1 MEAVKNVEPQNIN
14 DGGIMAS
21 MSNAIGNSPTANNIA
36 AATGNTAANA
46 ANAANAAVS
55 AATNASA
62 NAASA
67 NAASAASAAAS
78 AVSNAAAS
86 ASENAKAAVAA
97 ASVDN
102 AKAAITNMLS
112 FNENIFYLI
121 IFLVLITIIVGYFLY
136 YIITDNI
143 LYQQKIEVSGTEVP
157 IICNELSEFKIN
169 RNLTNSN
176 GIKRS
181 YGFWIYI
188 NDINKYNGNF
198 RHIAHVGDKH
208 EKIQNASPYIFLDRT
223 SNQIHVRFA
232 PKDDTAP
239 NTTITTGDK
248 LNNITDVNKLLK
260 YNNMTKR
267 CGITIKY
274 VPIQRWVHVVVVIS
288 DINSGVVYTYI
299 DGELS
304 DVEDNKKFENKLVL
318 HELNFEN
325 TGNLYVGGSALNS
338 VVDTMGFS
346 GLMSKFT
353 LYNYDLNKNDIYKEY
368 NKGPLN
374 GLLTSMGIG
383 SYGLRNPVY
392 KLNTIS

>member
-1 MEAVKNVEPQNIN
+1 MEAAKNIEPQNIN

-21 MSNAIGNSPTANNIA
+21 MSNAIGNSPAANNIA

-55 AATNASA
+55 AASNASA
-62 NAASA
+62 NVSS
-67 NAASAASAAAS
+67 AASAASASAS
-78 AVSNAAAS
+78 AAAAAFS
-86 ASENAKAAVAA
+86 DNAKAAAA
-97 ASVDN
+97 AVSVDN
-102 AKAAITNMLS
+102 AKAAITNMMS

-121 IFLVLITIIVGYFLY
+121 IFLVVITIIVGYTLY

-143 LYQQKIEVSGTEVP
+143 LYQQKVEVSGTEVP

-169 RNLTNSN
+169 RNLANSN

-188 NDINKYNGNF
+188 NDINKYSGNY

-208 EKIQNASPYIFLDRT
+208 ENIKNASPYIFLDSH
-223 SNQIHVRFA
+223 SNKIHIRFA
-232 PKDDTAP
+232 PKEDPA
-239 NTTITTGDK
+239 NAALR
-248 LNNITDVNKLLK
+248 LNNFKGQDIKQLLK
-260 YNNMTKR
+260 YENNEKN

-274 VPIQRWVHVVVVIS
+274 VPIQRWVHVVVVVS
-288 DINSGVVYTYI
+288 DANSGVVYTYI

-304 DVEDNKKFENKLVL
+304 DVEDNKTNKLVL

-374 GLLTSMGIG
+374 GILTSMGIG
-383 SYGLRNPVY
+383 SYGLRNPIY

>member
-1 MEAVKNVEPQNIN
+1 MEAVKNVEPKNVN

-21 MSNAIGNSPTANNIA
+21 VSNAISNSQP
-36 AATGNTAANA
+36 AATNTAANA
-46 ANAANAAVS
+46 ADAANAAVS
-55 AATNASA
+55 AAANASA
-62 NAASA
+62 NAS
-67 NAASAASAAAS
+67 SAASAAAS

-86 ASENAKAAVAA
+86 ASENAKAAIAS

-157 IICNELSEFKIN
+157 IICNELSEFKIS

-188 NDINKYNGNF
+188 NDINKYSGNF

-208 EKIQNASPYIFLDRT
+208 EKIQNASPYIFLDKT
-223 SNQIHVRFA
+223 TNQIHFRFA
-232 PKDDTAP
+232 PKEDVLAS
-239 NTTITTGDK
+239 NLK
-248 LNNITDVNKLLK
+248 LNLINVRDDLLK
-260 YNNMTKR
+260 YGTENKR

-288 DINSGVVYTYI
+288 DANSGVVYTYI

-304 DVEDNKKFENKLVL
+304 DVEDNKKFDNKLHL

>member
-1 MEAVKNVEPQNIN
+1 MEAVKNVEPKNVN

-21 MSNAIGNSPTANNIA
+21 VSNAISNSQP
-36 AATGNTAANA
+36 AATNTAANA
-46 ANAANAAVS
+46 ADAANAAVS
-55 AATNASA
+55 AAANASA
-62 NAASA
+62 NAS
-67 NAASAASAAAS
+67 SAASAAAS

-86 ASENAKAAVAA
+86 ASENAKAAIAS

-157 IICNELSEFKIN
+157 IICNELSEFKIS

-188 NDINKYNGNF
+188 NDINKYSGNF

-208 EKIQNASPYIFLDRT
+208 EKIQNASPYIFLDKT
-223 SNQIHVRFA
+223 TNQIHFRFA
-232 PKDDTAP
+232 PKDDIAP
-239 NTTITTGDK
+239 NTTITSGDK
-248 LNNITDVNKLLK
+248 LNNIGADVNKLLK
-260 YNNMTKR
+260 YDNMNKR

-288 DINSGVVYTYI
+288 DANSGVVYTYI

-304 DVEDNKKFENKLVL
+304 DVEDNKKFENKLHL

>member
-1 MEAVKNVEPQNIN
+1 MDAVKNVEPKNIN

-21 MSNAIGNSPTANNIA
+21 VSNAIGNSQPANNA
-36 AATGNTAANA
+36 AANA
-46 ANAANAAVS
+46 ADAANAAVS
-55 AATNASA
+55 AAANASA
-62 NAASA
+62 NAT
-67 NAASAASAAAS
+67 SAASAAAS
-78 AVSNAAAS
+78 AVSNAAAT
-86 ASENAKAAVAA
+86 ASENAKAALAS

-102 AKAAITNMLS
+102 AKAAITNMFS

-208 EKIQNASPYIFLDRT
+208 ENIKNASPYIFLDNY
-223 SNQIHVRFA
+223 SNKIHFRFA
-232 PKDDTAP
+232 PKDDDALS
-239 NTTITTGDK
+239 NTQR
-248 LNNITDVNKLLK
+248 LNLVETSDELLK
-260 YNNMTKR
+260 YDNNTKK

-274 VPIQRWVHVVVVIS
+274 VPIQRWVHIVVVIS
-288 DINSGVVYTYI
+288 DANSGVVYTYV

-304 DVEDNKKFENKLVL
+304 DVEDNKTNRLIL

-392 KLNTIS
+392 KLNTIN

>member
-1 MEAVKNVEPQNIN
+1 MDAVKNVEPKNIN

-21 MSNAIGNSPTANNIA
+21 VSNAIGNSQPANNA
-36 AATGNTAANA
+36 AANA
-46 ANAANAAVS
+46 ADAANAAVS
-55 AATNASA
+55 AAANASA
-62 NAASA
+62 NAT
-67 NAASAASAAAS
+67 SAASAAAS
-78 AVSNAAAS
+78 AVSNAAAT
-86 ASENAKAAVAA
+86 ASENAKAALAS

-102 AKAAITNMLS
+102 AKAAITNMFS

-208 EKIQNASPYIFLDRT
+208 ENIKNASPYIFLDNY
-223 SNQIHVRFA
+223 SNKIHFRFA
-232 PKDDTAP
+232 PKDDALSNTSRLNLVKNP
-239 NTTITTGDK
+239 NELLTYD
-248 LNNITDVNKLLK
+248 NN
-260 YNNMTKR
+260 TKK

-274 VPIQRWVHVVVVIS
+274 VPIQRWVHIVVVIS
-288 DINSGVVYTYI
+288 DANSGVVYTYV

-304 DVEDNKKFENKLVL
+304 DVEDNKTNRLIL

-383 SYGLRNPVY
+383 SYGLRNPIY
-392 KLNTIS
+392 KLNTIN

>member
-1 MEAVKNVEPQNIN
+1 MEAAKNVEPQNIN

-62 NAASA
+62 NVSS
-67 NAASAASAAAS
+67 AASAASASAS
-78 AVSNAAAS
+78 AAAAAFS
-86 ASENAKAAVAA
+86 DNAKAAAA
-97 ASVDN
+97 AVSVDN

-121 IFLVLITIIVGYFLY
+121 IFLVIITIIVGYTLY

-143 LYQQKIEVSGTEVP
+143 LYQQKVEVSGTEVP

-188 NDINKYNGNF
+188 NDINKYSGNF

-208 EKIQNASPYIFLDRT
+208 EKIQNASPYIFLDKT
-223 SNQIHVRFA
+223 TNQIHVRFA
-232 PKDDTAP
+232 PKEDTLP
-239 NTTITTGDK
+239 TGDK
-248 LNNITDVNKLLK
+248 LNNISDVNKLLK
-260 YNNMTKR
+260 YENNDKN

-274 VPIQRWVHVVVVIS
+274 VPIQRWVHVVVVVS
-288 DINSGVVYTYI
+288 DANSGVVYTYI

-304 DVEDNKKFENKLVL
+304 DFEDNKKNKLHL

-383 SYGLRNPVY
+383 SYGLRNPIY

>member
-1 MEAVKNVEPQNIN
+1 MF
-14 DGGIMAS
+14 
-21 MSNAIGNSPTANNIA
+21 
-36 AATGNTAANA
+36 
-46 ANAANAAVS
+46 
-55 AATNASA
+55 
-62 NAASA
+62 
-67 NAASAASAAAS
+67 
-78 AVSNAAAS
+78 
-86 ASENAKAAVAA
+86 
-97 ASVDN
+97 
-102 AKAAITNMLS
+102 S

-208 EKIQNASPYIFLDRT
+208 ENIKNASPYIFLDNY
-223 SNQIHVRFA
+223 SNKIHFRFA
-232 PKDDTAP
+232 PKDDTFS
-239 NTTITTGDK
+239 NTQR
-248 LNNITDVNKLLK
+248 LNLVKTPDELLK
-260 YNNMTKR
+260 YDNNTKK

-274 VPIQRWVHVVVVIS
+274 VPIQRWVHIVVVIS
-288 DINSGVVYTYI
+288 DANSGVVYTYV

-304 DVEDNKKFENKLVL
+304 DVEDNKTNRLIL

-383 SYGLRNPVY
+383 SYGLRNPIY
-392 KLNTIS
+392 KLNTIN

>member
-1 MEAVKNVEPQNIN
+1 MEAVKNVEPKNVN

-21 MSNAIGNSPTANNIA
+21 VSNAISNSQP
-36 AATGNTAANA
+36 AATNTAANA
-46 ANAANAAVS
+46 ADAANAAVS
-55 AATNASA
+55 AAANASA
-62 NAASA
+62 NAS
-67 NAASAASAAAS
+67 SAASAAAS

-86 ASENAKAAVAA
+86 ASENAKAAIAS

-157 IICNELSEFKIN
+157 IICNELSEFKIS

-188 NDINKYNGNF
+188 NDINKYSGNF

-208 EKIQNASPYIFLDRT
+208 EKIQNASPYIFLDKT
-223 SNQIHVRFA
+223 TNQIHFRFA
-232 PKDDTAP
+232 PKDDIVP
-239 NTTITTGDK
+239 NTPITTTDK
-248 LNNITDVNKLLK
+248 LNIISDVNKLLK
-260 YNNMTKR
+260 YDNNTKR

-288 DINSGVVYTYI
+288 DANSGVVYTYI

-304 DVEDNKKFENKLVL
+304 DVEDKKFENKLHL

>member
-1 MEAVKNVEPQNIN
+1 
-14 DGGIMAS
+14 
-21 MSNAIGNSPTANNIA
+21 
-36 AATGNTAANA
+36 
-46 ANAANAAVS
+46 
-55 AATNASA
+55 
-62 NAASA
+62 
-67 NAASAASAAAS
+67 
-78 AVSNAAAS
+78 
-86 ASENAKAAVAA
+86 
-97 ASVDN
+97 
-102 AKAAITNMLS
+102 MLS

-121 IFLVLITIIVGYFLY
+121 IFLVIITIIVGYTLY
-136 YIITDNI
+136 YIITDNV
-143 LYQQKIEVSGTEVP
+143 LYQQKVEVSGTEVP

-169 RNLTNSN
+169 RNLSNSN

-181 YGFWIYI
+181 FGFWIYI
-188 NDINKYNGNF
+188 NDINKYSGNF

-208 EKIQNASPYIFLDRT
+208 ENIKNASPYIFLDAH
-223 SNQIHVRFA
+223 SNKIHVRFA
-232 PKDDTAP
+232 PKDDKTEAALR
-239 NTTITTGDK
+239 
-248 LNNITDVNKLLK
+248 LNNFKGQDINQLLK
-260 YNNMTKR
+260 YPSDTGELNN

-274 VPIQRWVHVVVVIS
+274 VPIQRWVHIVVVVS
-288 DINSGVVYTYI
+288 DANSGIVYTYV
-299 DGELS
+299 DGDLA
-304 DVEDNKKFENKLVL
+304 DVEDNKTNKLVL

-383 SYGLRNPVY
+383 SYGLRNPIY

>member
-21 MSNAIGNSPTANNIA
+21 MSNV
-36 AATGNTAANA
+36 TGNTAANA

-55 AATNASA
+55 AAA
-62 NAASA
+62 NVSS
-67 NAASAASAAAS
+67 AASAASASAS
-78 AVSNAAAS
+78 AAATAL
-86 ASENAKAAVAA
+86 SENAKAAAA
-97 ASVDN
+97 AVSIDN

-121 IFLVLITIIVGYFLY
+121 IFLVIITIIVGYTLY
-136 YIITDNI
+136 YIITDNV
-143 LYQQKIEVSGTEVP
+143 LYQQKVEVSGTEVP

-169 RNLTNSN
+169 RNLSNSN

-181 YGFWIYI
+181 FGFWIYI
-188 NDINKYNGNF
+188 NDINKYSGNF

-208 EKIQNASPYIFLDRT
+208 EKIQNASPYIFLDAY
-223 SNQIHVRFA
+223 SNKIHVRFA
-232 PKDDTAP
+232 PKDEADKNSGILST
-239 NTTITTGDK
+239 DK
-248 LNNITDVNKLLK
+248 LNNINKDDVNRLLK
-260 YNNMTKR
+260 YENNEKN

-274 VPIQRWVHVVVVIS
+274 VPIQRWVHVVVVVS
-288 DINSGVVYTYI
+288 DANSGVVYTYI

-304 DVEDNKKFENKLVL
+304 DFEDNKKNKLHL

-383 SYGLRNPVY
+383 SYGLRNPIY

>member
-21 MSNAIGNSPTANNIA
+21 VSNAIGNSQP
-36 AATGNTAANA
+36 AATNTAANA
-46 ANAANAAVS
+46 ADAAVS
-55 AATNASA
+55 AAANASA
-62 NAASA
+62 NAS
-67 NAASAASAAAS
+67 SAASAAAS

-86 ASENAKAAVAA
+86 ASENAKAAIAS

-121 IFLVLITIIVGYFLY
+121 IFLVLITIIVGYTLY

-157 IICNELSEFKIN
+157 IICNELSEFKIS

-188 NDINKYNGNF
+188 NDINKYSGNF

-208 EKIQNASPYIFLDRT
+208 EKIQNASPYIFLDKT
-223 SNQIHVRFA
+223 TNQIHFRFA
-232 PKDDTAP
+232 PKEDTAP
-239 NTTITTGDK
+239 NTTIMSGDK
-248 LNNITDVNKLLK
+248 LNNIGADVNKLLK
-260 YNNMTKR
+260 YDNTTKR

-288 DINSGVVYTYI
+288 DANSGVVYTYI

-304 DVEDNKKFENKLVL
+304 DVEDNKMFANKLHL